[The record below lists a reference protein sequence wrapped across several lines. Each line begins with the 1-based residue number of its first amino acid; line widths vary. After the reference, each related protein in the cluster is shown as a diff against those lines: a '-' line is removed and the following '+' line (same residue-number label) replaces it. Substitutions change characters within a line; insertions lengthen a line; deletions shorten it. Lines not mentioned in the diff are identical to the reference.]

1 MLESVDVLAI
11 AAAAAAAIYDSVLVL
26 GVTHVCC
33 PNSCCETHVPAAV
46 NCTYPCHQPRLLS
59 TQQELKSTVLSAN
72 LKAHP
77 TPLPPP
83 PSHPTPD
90 SPPCAEHTARST
102 RRRSLPPP
110 PCPLPPPLVL
120 VQNIPCSS
128 SAIQTACG
136 AGMRY
141 ILLWTS
147 SPAPTMTGQAG
158 RERIPRNTSLAS
170 SRLLSSL
177 ASWLPWRYCC
187 AVTC

>member
-83 PSHPTPD
+83 PHIPPPTPHLVPNIQPGRHVGAP
-90 SPPCAEHTARST
+90 S
-102 RRRSLPPP
+102 PPP
-110 PCPLPPPLVL
+110 PAPFRPLLSLSRTSLVVVL
-120 VQNIPCSS
+120 LYRLHVVQV
-128 SAIQTACG
+128 CG
-136 AGMRY
+136 
-141 ILLWTS
+141 IFS
-147 SPAPTMTGQAG
+147 FGQAAL
-158 RERIPRNTSLAS
+158 RRP
-170 SRLLSSL
+170 
-177 ASWLPWRYCC
+177 
-187 AVTC
+187 